1 MMNTPEVFPIPP
13 QPRHEEERAHKKKEH
28 EEEQPRATDEAG
40 QVRANVTLLICAPAE
55 SNPRSDRNRQ
65 AHEPGTASA
74 RGTASVSEPWSLFR
88 DSFHRVYNY
97 SIEPPTLLPFLGR
110 FDFYTSLVTL

>member
-1 MMNTPEVFPIPP
+1 MNTPKAFPIPP
-13 QPRHEEERAHKKKEH
+13 QPRHEEERAHKKTEH

-40 QVRANVTLLICAPAE
+40 QVRANVSPLFCAPAE
-55 SNPRSDRNRQ
+55 SNPRSDGNRQ
-65 AHEPGTASA
+65 AHEPGKASA

-97 SIEPPTLLPFLGR
+97 STEPPTLLPFLEM
-110 FDFYTSLVTL
+110 FCFYTSLVTL